1 MTDKKNKPVK
11 SAIISLILILFTCW
25 YLFESTTL
33 DRITIV
39 EAGNHNI
46 VVQDRDNSMTT
57 IETYIGIS
65 KIIKTD
71 EEYDVQYKKR
81 ILQRPRLIT
90 ITPVN

>member
-1 MTDKKNKPVK
+1 MTNKNNKTIK
-11 SAIISLILILFTCW
+11 SIIISLIMILFTCW
-25 YLFESTTL
+25 YLFESTSL

-39 EAGNHNI
+39 EAGNYKI
-46 VVQDRDNSMTT
+46 VVQDRDKNRTT

-71 EEYDVQYKKR
+71 EVYDIKYKKR